1 MQVLDRTGVGTLW
14 SICKTKFALAG
25 HTHNYAGSGSAG
37 GSANSAIS
45 VVDYGQTSKTIQIG
59 YAGSGITGEQIKY
72 IAGYT
77 AGSGGVNAKIKDVS
91 KEALRS
97 WLGLGTLAYSSATI
111 TDNKVTQN
119 AVKSSDYTNWRS
131 LVFSASNSATEGFT
145 PSTTTDG
152 VFIANTLSVQ
162 PSSGTIKATKFKG
175 ALEGNASTA
184 SNASTVNGHTV
195 NSNVPSNAK
204 FTDTNTWR
212 PIQDNL
218 ISTSTSESLSA
229 NQGRVLKGLV
239 DGKANSSHT
248 HNSLAAVG
256 NEQISATAYGSGLH
270 FKPYYSSGGPTTYGN
285 ILEYTSTNT
294 GGGQLAMEWTGS
306 QTGSDGTD
314 SNVGR
319 VYYRSKRDCVN
330 GWTKWMTLAYTND
343 IPTKLSQLTNDK
355 GFVTGSVSG
364 NTVTINGAS
373 TTWTNTWRGIQ
384 DNLTSSSTSDSL
396 SANQGRILKSLVD
409 GKANSSHTHSWSQIS
424 GAPATAT
431 RWPSWGEVTG
441 KPGSFTPSSHTHDWS
456 QITGKPDI
464 KSWSET
470 KSYIDSKVDSASN
483 IVTLK
488 EYLQKQLDQ
497 FGLKVGCGVVSD
509 KIDRT
514 CYQAFETG
522 ASDTVNKYIYDTV
535 NNIKLDTE
543 TNISTK
549 LNGSSSYYDIVFDKY
564 FYYSGEFYDNNFQ
577 LLKRIGTVNS
587 YLIGSDFMYTRNYEN
602 RKLYIYDKN
611 LNVQTVDIPSSFG
624 YINAELKDLGD
635 DGILIRNKA
644 EGKYS
649 SLIYKDGVFKE
660 SNMTY
665 TSACYNINGHLYNKD
680 SLGTILTKNVAIKSN
695 KKYLCKNGCL
705 HLQLFTIKDLYNNKD
720 YNISI
725 PIELYQFS
733 DLDRTERNKVFGLIL
748 SSYAYD
754 KDAIYYIVIY
764 RE

>member
-14 SICKTKFALAG
+14 SMCKTKFALAG
-25 HTHNYAGSGSAG
+25 
-37 GSANSAIS
+37 
-45 VVDYGQTSKTIQIG
+45 
-59 YAGSGITGEQIKY
+59 
-72 IAGYT
+72 
-77 AGSGGVNAKIKDVS
+77 
-91 KEALRS
+91 
-97 WLGLGTLAYSSATI
+97 
-111 TDNKVTQN
+111 
-119 AVKSSDYTNWRS
+119 
-131 LVFSASNSATEGFT
+131 
-145 PSTTTDG
+145 
-152 VFIANTLSVQ
+152 
-162 PSSGTIKATKFKG
+162 
-175 ALEGNASTA
+175 
-184 SNASTVNGHTV
+184 
-195 NSNVPSNAK
+195 
-204 FTDTNTWR
+204 
-212 PIQDNL
+212 
-218 ISTSTSESLSA
+218 
-229 NQGRVLKGLV
+229 
-239 DGKANSSHT
+239 HT

-256 NEQISATAYGSGLH
+256 NEQISATTYGSGLH
-270 FKPYYSSGGPTTYGN
+270 FKPYYVSGGPTTYGN

-294 GGGQLAMEWTGS
+294 GGGQLAMEWTGG
-306 QTGSDGTD
+306 QTKNDGTD

-319 VYYRSKRDCVN
+319 VYYRSKRDCID

-384 DNLTSSSTSDSL
+384 DNLTSTSTSESL
-396 SANQGRILKSLVD
+396 SANQGRVLKGLID

-456 QITGKPDI
+456 QITGKPDL
-464 KSWSET
+464 KNWSET
-470 KSYIDSKVDSASN
+470 KSYIDNKVDSTSN
-483 IVTLK
+483 ITLK

-497 FGLKVGCGVVSD
+497 FGLKVGCGVVSN
-509 KIDRT
+509 KIDKT

-522 ASDTVNKYIYDTV
+522 ASETVNKYIYDTV
-535 NNIKLDTE
+535 DRIKLDTE

-549 LNGSSSYYDIVFDKY
+549 LNDVILDYDIVFDKY
-564 FYYSGEFYDNNFQ
+564 FYYSDRFYDNNFQ
-577 LLKRIGTVNS
+577 LLKSIGTVNS
-587 YLIGSDFMYTRNYEN
+587 YLIGPDFMYTRNYGN

-624 YINAELKDLGD
+624 NINTGLKDLGD

-644 EGKYS
+644 EGNYS

-660 SNMTY
+660 SDIAY
-665 TSACYNINGHLYNKD
+665 TSTCYNINGHLYNKD
-680 SLGTILTKNVAIKSN
+680 SLGTILTKNIAIKSN

>member
-25 HTHNYAGSGSAG
+25 HTHN
-37 GSANSAIS
+37 
-45 VVDYGQTSKTIQIG
+45 
-59 YAGSGITGEQIKY
+59 
-72 IAGYT
+72 
-77 AGSGGVNAKIKDVS
+77 
-91 KEALRS
+91 
-97 WLGLGTLAYSSATI
+97 
-111 TDNKVTQN
+111 
-119 AVKSSDYTNWRS
+119 
-131 LVFSASNSATEGFT
+131 
-145 PSTTTDG
+145 
-152 VFIANTLSVQ
+152 
-162 PSSGTIKATKFKG
+162 
-175 ALEGNASTA
+175 
-184 SNASTVNGHTV
+184 
-195 NSNVPSNAK
+195 
-204 FTDTNTWR
+204 
-212 PIQDNL
+212 
-218 ISTSTSESLSA
+218 
-229 NQGRVLKGLV
+229 
-239 DGKANSSHT
+239 
-248 HNSLAAVG
+248 SLAAVG

-270 FKPYYSSGGPTTYGN
+270 FKPYCNSGGPTTYGN

-294 GGGQLAMEWTGS
+294 GGGQLAMEWTS
-306 QTGSDGTD
+306 RQTKSDGTD

-319 VYYRSKRDCVN
+319 VYYRSKRDCIN

-384 DNLTSSSTSDSL
+384 NNLTSTSTSESL
-396 SANQGRILKSLVD
+396 SANQGRILKGLVD

-456 QITGKPDI
+456 QITGKPDL
-464 KSWSET
+464 KNWSET
-470 KSYIDSKVDSASN
+470 KSYIDNKVDSASN

-549 LNGSSSYYDIVFDKY
+549 LNGSSIYYDIVFDKY
-564 FYYSGEFYDNNFQ
+564 FYYSGKFYDNNFQ

-611 LNVQTVDIPSSFG
+611 LNVQTVDIPTSFG
-624 YINAELKDLGD
+624 YINDLLKDLGD

-644 EGKYS
+644 EGKYQ

-680 SLGTILTKNVAIKSN
+680 SLGTILTKNIAIKSN

>member
-45 VVDYGQTSKTIQIG
+45 VVDYGQTSKKIQIG

-77 AGSGGVNAKIKDVS
+77 AGSGDVNAKIKDVS
-91 KEALRS
+91 KGALRS

-131 LVFSASNSATEGFT
+131 LVFSAANSDTEGFT

-152 VFIANTLSVQ
+152 VFITNTLSVQ
-162 PSSGTIKATKFKG
+162 PSSGTIRATKFKG

-195 NSNVPSNAK
+195 NANVPSNAK

-212 PIQDNL
+212 PIHDNL
-218 ISTSTSESLSA
+218 TSTSTSESLSA
-229 NQGRVLKGLV
+229 NQGRVLKG
-239 DGKANSSHT
+239 
-248 HNSLAAVG
+248 
-256 NEQISATAYGSGLH
+256 
-270 FKPYYSSGGPTTYGN
+270 
-285 ILEYTSTNT
+285 
-294 GGGQLAMEWTGS
+294 
-306 QTGSDGTD
+306 
-314 SNVGR
+314 
-319 VYYRSKRDCVN
+319 
-330 GWTKWMTLAYTND
+330 
-343 IPTKLSQLTNDK
+343 
-355 GFVTGSVSG
+355 
-364 NTVTINGAS
+364 
-373 TTWTNTWRGIQ
+373 
-384 DNLTSSSTSDSL
+384 
-396 SANQGRILKSLVD
+396 LVD

-456 QITGKPDI
+456 QITGKPDL
-464 KSWSET
+464 KNWSET
-470 KSYIDSKVDSASN
+470 KSYIDNKVDSASN

-535 NNIKLDTE
+535 NDIKLDTE

-549 LNGSSSYYDIVFDKY
+549 LNSSSIDYDIVFDKY
-564 FYYSGEFYDNNFQ
+564 FYDSGIFYDNNFQ
-577 LLKRIGTVNS
+577 ILKRIGTVNS
-587 YLIGSDFMYTRNYEN
+587 YLIGSDFVYVRNYEN
-602 RKLYIYDKN
+602 RILYIYDKN
-611 LNVQTVDIPSSFG
+611 LNVKTVDIPSSFG
-624 YINAELKDLGD
+624 YIKTKLKDLGD

-680 SLGTILTKNVAIKSN
+680 SLGTILTKNIAIKSN

>member
-25 HTHNYAGSGSAG
+25 HTHNS
-37 GSANSAIS
+37 I
-45 VVDYGQTSKTIQIG
+45 
-59 YAGSGITGEQIKY
+59 
-72 IAGYT
+72 
-77 AGSGGVNAKIKDVS
+77 
-91 KEALRS
+91 
-97 WLGLGTLAYSSATI
+97 
-111 TDNKVTQN
+111 
-119 AVKSSDYTNWRS
+119 
-131 LVFSASNSATEGFT
+131 
-145 PSTTTDG
+145 
-152 VFIANTLSVQ
+152 
-162 PSSGTIKATKFKG
+162 
-175 ALEGNASTA
+175 
-184 SNASTVNGHTV
+184 
-195 NSNVPSNAK
+195 
-204 FTDTNTWR
+204 
-212 PIQDNL
+212 
-218 ISTSTSESLSA
+218 
-229 NQGRVLKGLV
+229 
-239 DGKANSSHT
+239 
-248 HNSLAAVG
+248 AAVG

-306 QTGSDGTD
+306 QTESNGTD

-330 GWTKWMTLAYTND
+330 GWTKWMALAYTND

-355 GFVTGSVSG
+355 GFVTGSVSS
-364 NTVTINGAS
+364 NTVTINGVS
-373 TTWTNTWRGIQ
+373 TTWSNTWRPIH
-384 DNLTSSSTSDSL
+384 DNLTSTSTSESL
-396 SANQGRILKSLVD
+396 SANQGRVLKGLVD

-456 QITGKPDI
+456 QITGKPDL
-464 KSWSET
+464 KNWSET
-470 KSYIDSKVDSASN
+470 KSYIDNKVDSASN

-497 FGLKVGCGVVSD
+497 FGLKVGCGVVSG
-509 KIDRT
+509 KIDLT

-522 ASDTVNKYIYDTV
+522 ASETVNKYIYDTV
-535 NNIKLDTE
+535 DNIKLDTE
-543 TNISTK
+543 TNVSTK
-549 LNGSSSYYDIVFDKY
+549 LNGSSIYYDIVFDKY
-564 FYYSGEFYDNNFQ
+564 FYNSGDFYDNNFQ

-611 LNVQTVDIPSSFG
+611 LNTKTVDIPTSFG

-660 SNMTY
+660 SDMTY
-665 TSACYNINGHLYNKD
+665 TSTCYNINGHLYNKD
-680 SLGTILTKNVAIKSN
+680 SLGTILTKNIAIKSN

-733 DLDRTERNKVFGLIL
+733 DLDRTIRNKVFGLIL

>member
-14 SICKTKFALAG
+14 SICKTKFALSG

-77 AGSGGVNAKIKDVS
+77 TGSGDVNAKIKDVS
-91 KEALRS
+91 KDALRS

-131 LVFSASNSATEGFT
+131 LVFSAANSATEGFT

-162 PSSGTIKATKFKG
+162 PSSGTIKANKFKG

-195 NSNVPSNAK
+195 NANVPSNAK

-212 PIQDNL
+212 PIHDNL
-218 ISTSTSESLSA
+218 TSTSTSESLSA
-229 NQGRVLKGLV
+229 NQGRVLKGL
-239 DGKANSSHT
+239 
-248 HNSLAAVG
+248 
-256 NEQISATAYGSGLH
+256 I
-270 FKPYYSSGGPTTYGN
+270 
-285 ILEYTSTNT
+285 
-294 GGGQLAMEWTGS
+294 
-306 QTGSDGTD
+306 
-314 SNVGR
+314 
-319 VYYRSKRDCVN
+319 
-330 GWTKWMTLAYTND
+330 
-343 IPTKLSQLTNDK
+343 
-355 GFVTGSVSG
+355 
-364 NTVTINGAS
+364 
-373 TTWTNTWRGIQ
+373 
-384 DNLTSSSTSDSL
+384 
-396 SANQGRILKSLVD
+396 D

-424 GAPATAT
+424 QAPSTAT

-514 CYQAFETG
+514 CYEAFKTG
-522 ASDTVNKYIYDTV
+522 ASETVNKYIYDTV
-535 NNIKLDTE
+535 SNIKLDTE

-549 LNGSSSYYDIVFDKY
+549 LNGLSIYYDIVFDKY
-564 FYYSGEFYDNNFQ
+564 FYDSGKFYDNNFQ

-587 YLIGSDFMYTRNYEN
+587 YLIGSDFMYVRNYEN

-624 YINAELKDLGD
+624 YIDTVLKDLGD

-660 SNMTY
+660 NNMTY

-680 SLGTILTKNVAIKSN
+680 SLGTILTKNIAIKSN

-733 DLDRTERNKVFGLIL
+733 DLDRTKRNKVFGLIL

-754 KDAIYYIVIY
+754 EDAIYYIVIY